1 MSLPVCTSG
10 LDILHRH
17 FRMVN
22 ITDMDDIE
30 EQLKNLDKVN
40 SIINGMKNESLSEAE
55 RKQFMKQADNLI
67 KETEDRTVIK

>member
-1 MSLPVCTSG
+1 
-10 LDILHRH
+10 
-17 FRMVN
+17 
-22 ITDMDDIE
+22 MDDIE

-40 SIINGMKNESLSEAE
+40 SIINGMKNENISETE

>member
-1 MSLPVCTSG
+1 
-10 LDILHRH
+10 
-17 FRMVN
+17 MVN

-30 EQLKNLDKVN
+30 QQLKNLDKVN
-40 SIINGMKNESLSEAE
+40 SIINGMKNENLSETE

>member
-1 MSLPVCTSG
+1 
-10 LDILHRH
+10 
-17 FRMVN
+17 MVN

-40 SIINGMKNESLSEAE
+40 SIINGMKNENISETE

-67 KETEDRTVIK
+67 KETENRTVIK

>member
-1 MSLPVCTSG
+1 
-10 LDILHRH
+10 
-17 FRMVN
+17 MVN

>member
-1 MSLPVCTSG
+1 
-10 LDILHRH
+10 
-17 FRMVN
+17 MVN

-40 SIINGMKNESLSEAE
+40 SIINGMKNENLSETE

-67 KETEDRTVIK
+67 KETEDKTVIK

>member
-1 MSLPVCTSG
+1 
-10 LDILHRH
+10 
-17 FRMVN
+17 MVN

-40 SIINGMKNESLSEAE
+40 SIINGMKNENISETE

>member
-1 MSLPVCTSG
+1 
-10 LDILHRH
+10 
-17 FRMVN
+17 MVN

-40 SIINGMKNESLSEAE
+40 LIINGMKNENISETE

-67 KETEDRTVIK
+67 KETENRTVIK

>member
-1 MSLPVCTSG
+1 
-10 LDILHRH
+10 
-17 FRMVN
+17 MVN

-67 KETEDRTVIK
+67 KETEDRTVIKWVTILGLNIEMDHLWL

>member
-1 MSLPVCTSG
+1 
-10 LDILHRH
+10 
-17 FRMVN
+17 MVN

-40 SIINGMKNESLSEAE
+40 SIINGMKNENLSEAE

-67 KETEDRTVIK
+67 KETEDKTVIK

>member
-1 MSLPVCTSG
+1 
-10 LDILHRH
+10 
-17 FRMVN
+17 MVN

-40 SIINGMKNESLSEAE
+40 SIINGMKNENLSETE

>member
-1 MSLPVCTSG
+1 
-10 LDILHRH
+10 
-17 FRMVN
+17 
-22 ITDMDDIE
+22 MDDIE

-40 SIINGMKNESLSEAE
+40 SIINGMKNENLSENE

>member
-1 MSLPVCTSG
+1 
-10 LDILHRH
+10 
-17 FRMVN
+17 MVN

-67 KETEDRTVIK
+67 KETEDRTVIKLVTQKYMYIFRI